1 MPTAT
6 MTIENLST
14 LQPTSHV
21 YELSEPYGSDE
32 VTHVAVTVATLPNC
46 PDEAIVLAA
55 DETGAIRQNPTGP
68 SMWILHRAPERSHAQ
83 ALWDI
88 GYEVVNRQ

>member
-6 MTIENLST
+6 RTIENLST

-21 YELSEPYGSDE
+21 YELSEPLNGN
-32 VTHVAVTVATLPNC
+32 THVAVTVATLPNC

-55 DETGAIRQNPTGP
+55 DETGAILSEP
-68 SMWILHRAPERSHAQ
+68 SQMRMWVLHRAENRTHAE
-83 ALWDI
+83 ALADI
-88 GYEVVNRQ
+88 GYELDEEES

>member
-6 MTIENLST
+6 RTIENLST
-14 LQPTSHV
+14 LQPTSHL
-21 YELSEPYGSDE
+21 YELSEPFNGN
-32 VTHVAVTVATLPNC
+32 THVAVTVATLPNC

-55 DETGAIRQNPTGP
+55 DDTGAILPEP
-68 SMWILHRAPERSHAQ
+68 SQPRMWILHRAADRTHAE

-88 GYEVVNRQ
+88 GYEVADGAD

>member
-6 MTIENLST
+6 MTIENVST
-14 LQPTSHV
+14 LQPTSHL
-21 YELSEPYGSDE
+21 YELSPPLNG

-55 DETGAIRQNPTGP
+55 DETGAIRQNPSQP
-68 SMWILHRAPERSHAQ
+68 IMWILHRAADRTHAE
-83 ALWDI
+83 ALSDI
-88 GYEVVNRQ
+88 GYELMEGS